1 MENTNVL
8 EQLRNS
14 FKDKEWF
21 YDVGIGEFG
30 KHTVYVNF
38 MNLEVLTSVPNSIDG
53 TPVYVHYA
61 SSLKV
66 NKEQFVTD
74 KSKPMVNIQPKIT
87 WIDEEDEPSLDLS
100 KLTDELDRLE
110 GICGPNILQDIF
122 YESHDKHNAI
132 TNLSPKYPDVRL
144 SMDKLYEEYGF
155 DVIYGEMEV

>member
-38 MNLEVLTSVPNSIDG
+38 MNFEVLTSIPDSIDG
-53 TPVYVHYA
+53 TAIYVHYA

-66 NKEQFVTD
+66 NRDQFVTD
-74 KSKPMVNIQPKIT
+74 KLKAVVTATTPNVL
-87 WIDEEDEPSLDLS
+87 DEDESNLDLS

-110 GICGPNILQDIF
+110 SICGPNILQDIF

-132 TNLSPKYPDVRL
+132 TNLSSKYPDVRL

-155 DVIYGEMEV
+155 DVIYGEMEI